1 MESLFTALT
10 SAVTG
15 SPLISTAAA
24 FVWGTISVLLS
35 PCHLSS
41 VPLIVAYLTNREN
54 VKPFE
59 AALMSSVFAV
69 GILISIGAV
78 GFATAA
84 LGRMAGDIGRTGSV
98 LVAAVLVFVGLY
110 LVGALRISWSFG
122 AGVPGSIRK
131 GYPAA
136 LLLGL
141 VFGTALGPC
150 TFAFMA
156 PVLAAAFGTAAIS
169 AVWSAALITA
179 FALGHCLVVVAA
191 GTSAG
196 AVQLYLKSRVST
208 GAGELLRKMC
218 GLLVV
223 LAGLYIVVRAFS

>member
-1 MESLFTALT
+1 MESLFTVLT
-10 SAVTG
+10 NAVTG

-41 VPLIVAYLTNREN
+41 VPLIVAYLTGKES
-54 VKPFE
+54 VKSFD

-69 GILISIGAV
+69 GVLISIGAV
-78 GFATAA
+78 GVATTA

-110 LVGALRISWSFG
+110 LVGAFRISWSFG

-141 VFGTALGPC
+141 MFGTALGPC

-156 PVLAAAFGTAAIS
+156 PVLAAAFGTAAVS
-169 AVWSAALITA
+169 PVWSAVLITA
-179 FALGHCLVVVAA
+179 FALGHCLVIVAA
-191 GTSAG
+191 GTFAG
-196 AVQLYLKSRVST
+196 AVQLYLKSRASA
-208 GAGELLRKMC
+208 GAVEVLRKTC

-223 LAGLYIVVRAFS
+223 LAGLYVAVKAF

>member
-15 SPLISTAAA
+15 SPVVSTAAA
-24 FVWGTISVLLS
+24 FVWGAISVLLS

-41 VPLIVAYLTNREN
+41 VPLIVAYLTGREN
-54 VKPFE
+54 VKSSD

-69 GILISIGAV
+69 GILISIGVV
-78 GFATAA
+78 GLVTTA
-84 LGRMAGDIGRTGSV
+84 LGRMAGDIGRTGSI
-98 LVAAVLVFVGLY
+98 LVAAVLVLVGLY
-110 LVGALRISWSFG
+110 LFGALPISWSFG
-122 AGVPGSIRK
+122 AGAPESLRK

-141 VFGTALGPC
+141 MFGTALGPC

-156 PVLAAAFGTAAIS
+156 PVLAAAFGTAAVS
-169 AVWSAALITA
+169 VAWSAALIMA
-179 FALGHCLVVVAA
+179 FALGHCLVIIAA

-196 AVQLYLKSRVST
+196 AVQLYLKSRVSG
-208 GAGELLRKMC
+208 GAVEILRKTC

-223 LAGLYIVVRAFS
+223 LAGLYIVAKAF